1 MVAAEA
7 AKDHSLQ
14 GWRGQQHK
22 GSLTLHLPLTPA
34 GLPFSTKFYKH
45 VVGEDFFKWLPLP
58 INHRAVNSTKT
69 RVFTYTDEMKPSFP
83 GAKLRFPLWYWN
95 LWLMEAAS
103 IGGTDRT
110 YLILITHREY
120 ILKIQFKIGCSNYS
134 FSNIGD
140 RNSINLSMFGQK
152 TWPGIPN
159 QLEISQ
165 ANNQPS
171 SCSHSNI
178 HIFPLVVIRLQF
190 WEYLIPL
197 FRWWISSGCS

>member
-1 MVAAEA
+1 MVATEA

-22 GSLTLHLPLTPA
+22 ENLTLHLLLTPA
-34 GLPFSTKFYKH
+34 GLPFRTKFYKN
-45 VVGEDFFKWLPLP
+45 VVGEDFLPMTPIAHKPQGSEQHQNQSFYLHRWIETIISRSKVQISSLVLKLVVDGGSILWKDWL
-58 INHRAVNSTKT
+58 
-69 RVFTYTDEMKPSFP
+69 
-83 GAKLRFPLWYWN
+83 
-95 LWLMEAAS
+95 
-103 IGGTDRT
+103 T
-110 YLILITHREY
+110 YLILVTHREY
-120 ILKIQFKIGCSNYS
+120 ILKIRFKIGCSNYS

-140 RNSINLSMFGQK
+140 RNSINLSMFGQQ

-178 HIFPLVVIRLQF
+178 HIFPPVVIRLQF
-190 WEYLIPL
+190 WE
-197 FRWWISSGCS
+197 